1 MSAYELPTSLTVGG
15 VDFTIRTDYRAI
27 LDILIA
33 LNDKVI
39 DDRLKPVVIL
49 EIMYPDFK
57 NISQENLQEAINKAC
72 WFIDCGKKYNDGKHI
87 KPKLVDWEQDAGI
100 IIPAVNKVA
109 HVEIR
114 SLEYLHW
121 WTFMSYFMEIGDSL
135 FSSVVSY
142 RKKRAEHKKIEK
154 WEKEFYNENKEL
166 IDFES
171 SGNARPEEE
180 VRELKKLW
188 G

>member
-1 MSAYELPTSLTVGG
+1 
-15 VDFTIRTDYRAI
+15 
-27 LDILIA
+27 
-33 LNDKVI
+33 
-39 DDRLKPVVIL
+39 
-49 EIMYPDFK
+49 
-57 NISQENLQEAINKAC
+57 
-72 WFIDCGKKYNDGKHI
+72 
-87 KPKLVDWEQDAGI
+87 
-100 IIPAVNKVA
+100 
-109 HVEIR
+109 
-114 SLEYLHW
+114 
-121 WTFMSYFMEIGDSL
+121 MSYFMEIGDSL

-154 WEKEFYNENKEL
+154 WEKEFYNENKDL